1 MRLAW
6 TQHKTELISQF
17 TDDLANSVR
26 DNRPGIKKARNL
38 YALALLKPDTKEGY
52 AQSFKS
58 FLAHYN
64 YVAIEAMPVEETK
77 KPVQWLTEL
86 VAAAAHT
93 PEGLKK
99 SVFEL
104 QTVNWKTLEKM
115 PSAIFI
121 EQLELL
127 RKLGVHHIGYYPDDV
142 FLDQPHLKD
151 LQKHFSIPALP

>member
-1 MRLAW
+1 
-6 TQHKTELISQF
+6 
-17 TDDLANSVR
+17 
-26 DNRPGIKKARNL
+26 
-38 YALALLKPDTKEGY
+38 LLKLDTEEGY